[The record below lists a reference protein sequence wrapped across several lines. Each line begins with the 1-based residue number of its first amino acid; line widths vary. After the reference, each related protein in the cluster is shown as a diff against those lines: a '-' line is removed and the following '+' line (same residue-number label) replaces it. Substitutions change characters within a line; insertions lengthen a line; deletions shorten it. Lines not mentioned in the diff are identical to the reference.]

1 MVIAPASTKSNVPPR
16 NLKVGPVLK
25 KQAST
30 PQNKTKI
37 TLKKSIL
44 ETPKE
49 EDYENEIFEKYEDE
63 PKQI

>member
-1 MVIAPASTKSNVPPR
+1 MVIAPASTTSNVPRR
-16 NLKVGPVLK
+16 NLKVAPVLK

-37 TLKKSIL
+37 TLKKSNL

-49 EDYENEIFEKYEDE
+49 ENYENEIFEKYEDE
-63 PKQI
+63 PK